1 MNFMKIIIYG
11 SQYGTT
17 EQYAQ
22 ELSKRTGIKA
32 EEYTDIQDINQYDTI
47 IYIGALYAGSV
58 LGMKKTLNKISN
70 PANKKIIIA
79 TVGLADPNDK
89 DNMDNIRAGIERQL
103 SEDIFN
109 QATIHF
115 LRGGIDYSSLNLKHK
130 TMMAFVHK
138 RLKGLKEEEK
148 NAEAKAILETYGKKV
163 DYMDFDALN
172 PIIDEIQ

>member
-1 MNFMKIIIYG
+1 MKIIIYG

-17 EQYAQ
+17 KQYAQ

-32 EEYTDIQDINQYDTI
+32 EEYSGIQDINQYDTI
-47 IYIGALYAGSV
+47 IYLGALYAGSV

-70 PANKKIIIA
+70 PTNKKIIIA
-79 TVGLADPNDK
+79 TVGLADPNDVE
-89 DNMDNIRAGIERQL
+89 NRDNIRAGIERQL
-103 SEDIFN
+103 SEDIYN
-109 QATIHF
+109 QASIHF
-115 LRGGIDYSSLNLKHK
+115 LRGGIDYSLLNLKHK

-148 NAEAKAILETYGKKV
+148 SAEAKAILETYGKKV
-163 DYMDFDALN
+163 YYMDFDALN